1 MNGNATINAT
11 KWCDDLKFNRFHTL
25 ALIISSLILLFDGYT
40 STVIFYLIP
49 HFMREWR
56 LTPLQA
62 GSAQSATFGGMM
74 IGAVLFGILGDVLG
88 RKKGLVFCI
97 LIFSLGTGFT
107 YWSPNFSTLCVLRFA
122 AGLGMG
128 GATPLTIA
136 LISEFSPSRVRAKA
150 VSIAFVG
157 FNLGPILGG
166 VIAMALLSRFS
177 WRSLFL
183 VEFLALLLIPMVYF
197 YLPESIR
204 FLIQKGRNDSAIREL
219 RRLEKAAGSAPVNW
233 TPESFVLPPSA
244 KVGIG
249 KIFKSNLAVMTVL
262 LWCVYFLTLLAFF
275 GVQTWLPSLLMKA
288 GHTMVRSYGFTLS
301 FPVGGIIGMILLGGM
316 MDRFGRKQALGV
328 MLACGG
334 VATWLFGTFTSGIA
348 LYAIGFLIGLSVGA
362 SITGLNV
369 VAGEIYPTQFRS
381 SGVGWA
387 LTIGRLGSMVGPLVG
402 GALQMAGLNFDQFF
416 IVFAMPCFLAAILV
430 VFFRVNVRRESVET
444 VTEKLTAAR

>member
-88 RKKGLVFCI
+88 RKKGLLLSI

-150 VSIAFVG
+150 VSIAFAG

-166 VIAMALLSRFS
+166 VIAMALLSRFT

-204 FLIQKGRNDSAIREL
+204 FLIQKGRNDSAIRGQL
-219 RRLEKAAGSAPVNW
+219 
-233 TPESFVLPPSA
+233 
-244 KVGIG
+244 
-249 KIFKSNLAVMTVL
+249 
-262 LWCVYFLTLLAFF
+262 
-275 GVQTWLPSLLMKA
+275 
-288 GHTMVRSYGFTLS
+288 
-301 FPVGGIIGMILLGGM
+301 
-316 MDRFGRKQALGV
+316 D
-328 MLACGG
+328 
-334 VATWLFGTFTSGIA
+334 
-348 LYAIGFLIGLSVGA
+348 
-362 SITGLNV
+362 
-369 VAGEIYPTQFRS
+369 AGE
-381 SGVGWA
+381 
-387 LTIGRLGSMVGPLVG
+387 
-402 GALQMAGLNFDQFF
+402 
-416 IVFAMPCFLAAILV
+416 
-430 VFFRVNVRRESVET
+430 FRV
-444 VTEKLTAAR
+444 AAFGKGRNRKDFQV